1 MKKFVIVIFAL
12 AFSLGLFAC
21 SNPNQSSVKEEPE
34 TNKTLMIGDSLFDLW
49 KSTCANDLNGLE
61 NLTNIAIG
69 GTNSMSWGKSLK
81 LIQRELPVSNIIISL
96 GTNDIADLHRT
107 AQQTANGDSMGMGL
121 KDLLNALHE
130 LAPNAQIYLLTI
142 NICGEQ
148 NRWNARGEIRACNQI
163 MREYCATLD
172 WATMV
177 ETENAFYNDTNYE
190 EKPASE
196 YFVPDYLHF
205 SAKGYQV
212 LTAIVRQAL
221 GLE

>member
-1 MKKFVIVIFAL
+1 
-12 AFSLGLFAC
+12 
-21 SNPNQSSVKEEPE
+21 
-34 TNKTLMIGDSLFDLW
+34 MIGDSLFDLW

-96 GTNDIADLHRT
+96 GTNDVADLHRT

-130 LAPNAQIYLLTI
+130 LALNAQIYLLTI

-148 NRWNARGEIRACNQI
+148 NRWNARGEIRACN
-163 MREYCATLD
+163 
-172 WATMV
+172 
-177 ETENAFYNDTNYE
+177 
-190 EKPASE
+190 
-196 YFVPDYLHF
+196 
-205 SAKGYQV
+205 
-212 LTAIVRQAL
+212 
-221 GLE
+221 